1 MRTKFTLLTL
11 LLVVST
17 VLSACVSVSPNA
29 NLRTL
34 GVNGEAQVVAK
45 PDIAYISIGV
55 HTEDPNAA
63 AAVAA
68 NNAQA
73 QKVMD
78 ALKAMGIEDKDLQT
92 TNFNISPQDQYSPDG
107 QKTGTRFVVDNTV
120 YVTLRDVTKVGDILG
135 TAVDAGANNIYGIS
149 FDVFDKTSLLAD
161 ARNKAIENAKKQ
173 ADEVAKASG
182 VTLGSIQSISFYNT
196 YPTPVFDSKV
206 ASAAG
211 VGGGGVS
218 VSPGQMT
225 FTVDVSVTYEIK

>member
-1 MRTKFTLLTL
+1 MRTKFTLLTI

-17 VLSACVSVSPNA
+17 LLSACVSVSPTS

-34 GVNGEAQVVAK
+34 GVNGQGQVIAD

-55 HTEDPNAA
+55 HSEDVNAA

-68 NNAQA
+68 NTAQA

-78 ALKAMGIEDKDLQT
+78 GLKAMGIEDKDLQT
-92 TNFNISPQDQYSPDG
+92 TNFSIYPQDQYSPEG

-120 YVTLRDVTKVGDILG
+120 YITLHDITKIGDILG
-135 TAVDAGANNIYGIS
+135 GAVEAGANNIYGIS
-149 FDVFDKTSLLAD
+149 FDVFDKTSILTQ
-161 ARNKAIENAKKQ
+161 ARDKAIENAKKQ
-173 ADEVAKASG
+173 ADEVAKVSG
-182 VTLGSIQSISFYNT
+182 VTLGAIQSLNFYNT

-211 VGGGGVS
+211 VGGGAIS

-225 FTVDVSVTYEIK
+225 FTVDVSITYEIK

>member
-1 MRTKFTLLTL
+1 MRNKFVLLTL

-29 NLRTL
+29 SVRTL

-92 TNFNISPQDQYSPDG
+92 TNFSIYPQDQRTPDG
-107 QKTGTRFVVDNTV
+107 QKTGTLFIVDNTV
-120 YVTLRDVTKVGDILG
+120 YVTLHDITKVGDTLG
-135 TAVDAGANNIYGIS
+135 AAVDAGANNIYGIS

-173 ADEVAKASG
+173 AEEVAKASG
-182 VTLGSIQSISFYNT
+182 VTLGSIQTISFFNT
-196 YPTPVFDSKV
+196 VPTPVFDSKV
-206 ASAAG
+206 ASAQG
-211 VGGGGVS
+211 VGGGGIS